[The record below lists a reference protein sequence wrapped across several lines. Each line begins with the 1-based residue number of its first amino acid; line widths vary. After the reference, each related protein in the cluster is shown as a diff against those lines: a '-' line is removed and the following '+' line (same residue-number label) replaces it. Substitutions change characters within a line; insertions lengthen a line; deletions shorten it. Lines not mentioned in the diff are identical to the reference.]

1 MGYSN
6 DLRVRVIQVVEGGAA
21 ARAAARQFV
30 IGDSTA
36 IRWAKRWRETGSFE
50 AKSNKGQSRSPLKKH
65 EEWLLELVRGEPDL
79 TLEEIQRRLFEERQQ
94 KAGLGSVWRF
104 FDRHGISFKKSVRAA
119 EQDRP
124 DVASARMAWAD
135 NQPKLDPDRL
145 VFIDETGTSTKMA
158 RLRGRAPRGERLVG
172 KIPHGHWKT
181 TTFVAGL
188 RSTALTA
195 PCVIDGPMNGNAF
208 LAYVEQ
214 VLAPTLKP
222 GDVVVLDN
230 LSAHKV
236 PGIREAIEAAG
247 AKLLYLPP
255 YSPDFNP
262 IEQLFAKLKA
272 LLRKAAER
280 SVEGLWNRIAC
291 LLDAFQPDECANY
304 FRNSGYAAS

>member
-1 MGYSN
+1 MRSGADCSKSVN
-6 DLRVRVIQVVEGGAA
+6 KRRGSGRFGGS
-21 ARAAARQFV
+21 
-30 IGDSTA
+30 STA
-36 IRWAKRWRETGSFE
+36 MAS
-50 AKSNKGQSRSPLKKH
+50 AS
-65 EEWLLELVRGEPDL
+65 
-79 TLEEIQRRLFEERQQ
+79 
-94 KAGLGSVWRF
+94 
-104 FDRHGISFKKSVRAA
+104 KKSVRAA

-124 DVASARMAWAD
+124 DVAAARMAWAD
-135 NQPKLDPDRL
+135 DQPKLDPDRL

-214 VLAPTLKP
+214 VLVPSLKP
-222 GDVVVLDN
+222 GDIVVLDN

-236 PGIREAIEAAG
+236 LGARQAIEAAG
-247 AKLLYLPP
+247 AMLLYLPP
-255 YSPDFNP
+255 YSRDFNP
-262 IEQLFAKLKA
+262 IEQLFAKLTA

-280 SVEGLWNRIAC
+280 SVDGLWNRIAC
-291 LLDAFQPDECANY
+291 LLDAFPPDECANY
-304 FRNSGYAAS
+304 FRNAGYASC